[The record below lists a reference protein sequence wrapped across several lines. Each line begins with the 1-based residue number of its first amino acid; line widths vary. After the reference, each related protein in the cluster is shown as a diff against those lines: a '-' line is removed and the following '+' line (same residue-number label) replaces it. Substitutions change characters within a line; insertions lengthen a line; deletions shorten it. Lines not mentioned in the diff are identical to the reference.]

1 MKKIIS
7 LLLSLAVVCSFSF
20 TATAAFAAEIKYSDI
35 VIGDGELSETGENA
49 ASDNAKVIQ
58 AALNEAKKASDKNR
72 YRIYFPKGEYH
83 INTTLNIF
91 SNTELYLDE
100 KTTLVQDGPK
110 GKNIVTAGAFS
121 QKHILYNGFRNIK
134 IDGGKWD
141 MQFNGSCAMRFGH
154 CTNLSISNVHITNIK
169 DAHHIEAAAVDTLSI
184 TDCTFEKTLRYTG
197 NSCEAIQLDILH
209 DTEHF
214 PGFEEFDDTPNK
226 NVTISGCTFS
236 NLYSGIGTRS
246 AVVSKYFDNVVIENN
261 KFENIQ
267 EKAISCFNYKN
278 SKIINNTFTN
288 VNSGICFEYLPNNIL
303 SPNYPI
309 DKKKGKSTKRMYIAN
324 DGNVDKI
331 NTKSSTVISG
341 NVMNIKQMADSS
353 YGIYAYGAKIDSD
366 TAKKKGITAGDYTIS
381 DLSIDN
387 NTITV
392 EENSSES
399 RGIYITGVNKSE
411 ISSNTLTDYSSAKD
425 GINGINICASQKN
438 VIKNNNISG
447 TFNNGISIFNKPFP
461 GSKNLLIT
469 SNSISGVKS
478 YGIRV
483 AESSFATIKSDNNIS
498 AGESPLC
505 LYSQNYSQ
513 NVPTPSIKSKGYSLR
528 NKPLI
533 RFSSLNGSAGY
544 KVSRSAY
551 NGTFK
556 EIATV
561 YGENL
566 NFEDKSSTAFSKNYY
581 RVTPIYNV
589 GGTVVTGKNYID
601 IAF

>member
-7 LLLSLAVVCSFSF
+7 LLLALAVMFSLSL
-20 TATAAFAAEIKYSDI
+20 TGTAAFAAEIKYSDI

-58 AALNEAKKASDKNR
+58 AAFDEAKNKASDKNR

-100 KTTLVQDGPK
+100 KTTLVQDAPK
-110 GKNIVTAGAFS
+110 GQNIVKAGDFS

-154 CTNLSISNVHITNIK
+154 CTNLSIRNVNITNIM

-184 TDCTFEKTLRYTG
+184 TDSTFTSSLRRG
-197 NSCEAIQLDILH
+197 SNSCEAIQLDILH
-209 DTEHF
+209 DSKHF

-236 NLYSGIGTRS
+236 NLHSGIGTRS

-288 VNSGICFEYLPNNIL
+288 VNSGICFEYLPNNFFGAY
-303 SPNYPI
+303 SQ
-309 DKKKGKSTKRMYIAN
+309 RMYIAN
-324 DGNVDKI
+324 DKSIGKI
-331 NTKSSTVISG
+331 NSKSSTVISG
-341 NVMNIKQMADSS
+341 NVMNIKQMAESS
-353 YGIYAYGAKIDSD
+353 YGIYAYGAKVDAS
-366 TAKKKGITAGDYTIS
+366 TAKANGIVAGDYTIS

-392 EENSSES
+392 EENSSKS
-399 RGIYITGVNKSE
+399 YGIYITGVNKSE
-411 ISSNTLTDYSSAKD
+411 ISSNTLTDYSSAEN

-447 TFNNGISIFNKPFP
+447 AFNNGISIFNKSFP

-469 SNSISGVKS
+469 SNFISGVKS

-483 AESSFATIKSDNNIS
+483 AESSYATIKSDNNIS

-513 NVPTPSIKSKGYSLR
+513 NVPTPSVKTKGYSLR

>member
-20 TATAAFAAEIKYSDI
+20 TATVAFAAEIKYSDI
-35 VIGDGELSETGENA
+35 VIGDGELSKNDRNA

-58 AALNEAKKASDKNR
+58 AALDEAKNKASEKNR

-100 KTTLVQDGPK
+100 KTTLVQDAPK
-110 GKNIVTAGAFS
+110 GQNIVKAGDFS

-154 CTNLSISNVHITNIK
+154 CTNLSIRNVNITNIM

-184 TDCTFEKTLRYTG
+184 TDSTFTSSLRRG
-197 NSCEAIQLDILH
+197 SNSCEAIQLDILH
-209 DTEHF
+209 DSKHF

-236 NLYSGIGTRS
+236 NLHSGIGTRS

-288 VNSGICFEYLPNNIL
+288 VNSGICFEYLPNNFFGAY
-303 SPNYPI
+303 SQ
-309 DKKKGKSTKRMYIAN
+309 RMYIAN
-324 DGNVDKI
+324 DKSIGKI

-341 NVMNIKQMADSS
+341 NVMNIKQMAESS
-353 YGIYAYGAKIDSD
+353 YGIYAYGAKIDAS
-366 TAKKKGITAGDYTIS
+366 TAKANGIVAGDYTIS

-392 EENSSES
+392 EENSSKS
-399 RGIYITGVNKSE
+399 YGIYITGVNKSE

-447 TFNNGISIFNKPFP
+447 TFNNGISIFNKSFP

-483 AESSFATIKSDNNIS
+483 AESSYATIKSDNNIS
-498 AGESPLC
+498 AGKSLLC

-513 NVPTPSIKSKGYSLR
+513 NVPTPSVKSKGYSLR
-528 NKPLI
+528 KKPLI

>member
-1 MKKIIS
+1 MFS
-7 LLLSLAVVCSFSF
+7 LSL
-20 TATAAFAAEIKYSDI
+20 TGTAAFAAEIKYSDI

-58 AALNEAKKASDKNR
+58 AAFDEAKNKASDKNR

-100 KTTLVQDGPK
+100 KTTLVQDAPK
-110 GKNIVTAGAFS
+110 GQNIVKAGDFS
-121 QKHILYNGFRNIK
+121 QQHILYNGFRNIK

-154 CTNLSISNVHITNIK
+154 CTNLSINNVNITNIL

-184 TDCTFEKTLRYTG
+184 TDSTFTSSLRRG
-197 NSCEAIQLDILH
+197 SNSCEAIQLDILH
-209 DTEHF
+209 DSKHF

-236 NLYSGIGTRS
+236 NLHSGIGTRS
-246 AVVSKYFDNVVIENN
+246 AVVSKYFDYVVIENY
-261 KFENIQ
+261 KFENIR

-288 VNSGICFEYLPNNIL
+288 VNSGICFEYLPNNFFGAY
-303 SPNYPI
+303 SQ
-309 DKKKGKSTKRMYIAN
+309 RMYIAN
-324 DGNVDKI
+324 DKSIGKI
-331 NTKSSTVISG
+331 NSKSSTVISG
-341 NVMNIKQMADSS
+341 NVMNIKQMAKSS
-353 YGIYAYGAKIDSD
+353 YGIYAYGAKIDAS
-366 TAKKKGITAGDYTIS
+366 TAKANGVVAGDYTIS

-387 NTITV
+387 NTINV

-478 YGIRV
+478 FGIRV
-483 AESSFATIKSDNNIS
+483 AESSYATIKSDNNIS

-513 NVPTPSIKSKGYSLR
+513 NVPTPSVKSKGYSLR

-589 GGTVVTGKNYID
+589 GGTIVTGKNYID

>member
-7 LLLSLAVVCSFSF
+7 LLLALAVMFSLSL
-20 TATAAFAAEIKYSDI
+20 TGTAAFAAEIKYSDI

-58 AALNEAKKASDKNR
+58 VAFDEAKNKASDKNR

-100 KTTLVQDGPK
+100 KTTLVQDAPK
-110 GKNIVTAGAFS
+110 GQNIVKAGDFS

-154 CTNLSISNVHITNIK
+154 CTNLSINNVNITNIL

-184 TDCTFEKTLRYTG
+184 TDSTFTSSLRRG
-197 NSCEAIQLDILH
+197 SNSCEAIQLDILH
-209 DTEHF
+209 DSKHF
-214 PGFEEFDDTPNK
+214 LGFEEFDDTPNK

-236 NLYSGIGTRS
+236 NLHSGIGTRS

-261 KFENIQ
+261 KFENIR

-288 VNSGICFEYLPNNIL
+288 VNSGICFEYLPNNFFGAY
-303 SPNYPI
+303 SQ
-309 DKKKGKSTKRMYIAN
+309 RMYIAN
-324 DGNVDKI
+324 DKSIGKI
-331 NTKSSTVISG
+331 NSKSSTVISG
-341 NVMNIKQMADSS
+341 NVMNIKQMAKSS
-353 YGIYAYGAKIDSD
+353 YGIYAYGAKVDAS
-366 TAKKKGITAGDYTIS
+366 TAKANGVVAGDYTIS

-387 NTITV
+387 NTINV

-411 ISSNTLTDYSSAKD
+411 ISSNTLNDYSSAKD

-478 YGIRV
+478 FGIRV
-483 AESSFATIKSDNNIS
+483 AESSYATIKSDNNIS

-513 NVPTPSIKSKGYSLR
+513 NVPTPSVKSKGYSLR

>member
-35 VIGDGELSETGENA
+35 VIGDGELSETGETA

-58 AALNEAKKASDKNR
+58 AAFDEAKNKASDKNR

-91 SNTELYLDE
+91 SNTELYLDAD
-100 KTTLVQDGPK
+100 TTLVQDAPK
-110 GKNIVTAGAFS
+110 GQNIVKAGDFS

-154 CTNLSISNVHITNIK
+154 CTNLSIRNVNITNIM

-184 TDCTFEKTLRYTG
+184 TDSTFTSSLRKGT

-209 DTEHF
+209 DSKHF

-288 VNSGICFEYLPNNIL
+288 VNSGICFEYLPNNFFGAY
-303 SPNYPI
+303 SQ
-309 DKKKGKSTKRMYIAN
+309 RMYIAN
-324 DGNVDKI
+324 DKSIGKI

-341 NVMNIKQMADSS
+341 NVMNIKQMAKSS
-353 YGIYAYGAKIDSD
+353 YGIYAYGAKIDAS
-366 TAKKKGITAGDYTIS
+366 TAKANGIVAGDYTIS

>member
-20 TATAAFAAEIKYSDI
+20 TATVAFAAEIKYSDI
-35 VIGDGELSETGENA
+35 VIGDGELSKNDRNA

-58 AALNEAKKASDKNR
+58 AALDEAKNKASDKNR

-100 KTTLVQDGPK
+100 KTTLVQDAPK
-110 GKNIVTAGAFS
+110 GQNIVKAGDFS

-154 CTNLSISNVHITNIK
+154 CTNLSIRNVNITNIM

-184 TDCTFEKTLRYTG
+184 TDSTFTSSLRRG
-197 NSCEAIQLDILH
+197 SNSCEAIQLDILH
-209 DTEHF
+209 DSKHF

-236 NLYSGIGTRS
+236 NLHSGIGTRS

-261 KFENIQ
+261 KFENIR

-288 VNSGICFEYLPNNIL
+288 VNSGICFEYLPNNFFGAY
-303 SPNYPI
+303 SQ
-309 DKKKGKSTKRMYIAN
+309 RMYIAN
-324 DGNVDKI
+324 DKSIGKI

-341 NVMNIKQMADSS
+341 NVMNIKQMAESS
-353 YGIYAYGAKIDSD
+353 YGIYAYGAKIDAS
-366 TAKKKGITAGDYTIS
+366 TAKANGIVAGDYTIS

-392 EENSSES
+392 EENSSKS
-399 RGIYITGVNKSE
+399 YGIYITGVNKSE

-447 TFNNGISIFNKPFP
+447 TFNNGISIFNKSFP

-483 AESSFATIKSDNNIS
+483 AESSYATIKSDNNIS
-498 AGESPLC
+498 AGKSLLC

-513 NVPTPSIKSKGYSLR
+513 NVPTPSVKSKGYSLR
-528 NKPLI
+528 KKPLI

>member
-7 LLLSLAVVCSFSF
+7 LLLALAVMFSFSL
-20 TATAAFAAEIKYSDI
+20 TGTAAFAAEIKYSDI
-35 VIGDGELSETGENA
+35 VIGDGELSKTGENA

-58 AALNEAKKASDKNR
+58 AAFDEAKNKASDKNR

-100 KTTLVQDGPK
+100 KTTLVQDAPK
-110 GKNIVTAGAFS
+110 GQNIVKAGDFS

-154 CTNLSISNVHITNIK
+154 CTNLSIRNVNITNIL

-184 TDCTFEKTLRYTG
+184 TDSTFTSSLRRG
-197 NSCEAIQLDILH
+197 SNSCEAIQLDILH
-209 DTEHF
+209 DSKHF

-236 NLYSGIGTRS
+236 NLHSGIGTRS

-288 VNSGICFEYLPNNIL
+288 VNSGICFEYLPNNFFGAY
-303 SPNYPI
+303 SQ
-309 DKKKGKSTKRMYIAN
+309 RMYIAN
-324 DGNVDKI
+324 DKSIGKI

-341 NVMNIKQMADSS
+341 NVMNIKQMAESS
-353 YGIYAYGAKIDSD
+353 YGIYAYGAKVDAL
-366 TAKKKGITAGDYTIS
+366 TAKANGIVAGDYTIS

-387 NTITV
+387 NTINV
-392 EENSSES
+392 EKNSSKS
-399 RGIYITGVNKSE
+399 YGIYITGVNKSE

-425 GINGINICASQKN
+425 GINGVNICASKKN

-483 AESSFATIKSDNNIS
+483 AESSYATIKSDNNIS
-498 AGESPLC
+498 AGKSPLC

-513 NVPTPSIKSKGYSLR
+513 NVPTPSVKSKGYSLR

-589 GGTVVTGKNYID
+589 GGTIVTGKNYID

>member
-7 LLLSLAVVCSFSF
+7 LLLALAVMFSLSL
-20 TATAAFAAEIKYSDI
+20 TGTAAFAAEIKYSDI

-58 AALNEAKKASDKNR
+58 AAFDEAKNKASDKNR

-100 KTTLVQDGPK
+100 KTTLVQDAPK
-110 GKNIVTAGAFS
+110 GQNIVKAGDFS

-154 CTNLSISNVHITNIK
+154 CTNLSINNVNITNIL

-184 TDCTFEKTLRYTG
+184 TDSTFTSSLRRG
-197 NSCEAIQLDILH
+197 SNSCEAIQLDILH
-209 DTEHF
+209 DSKHF

-236 NLYSGIGTRS
+236 NLHSGIGTRS

-261 KFENIQ
+261 KFENIR

-288 VNSGICFEYLPNNIL
+288 VNSGICFEYLPNNFFGAY
-303 SPNYPI
+303 SQ
-309 DKKKGKSTKRMYIAN
+309 RMYIAN
-324 DGNVDKI
+324 DKSIGKI
-331 NTKSSTVISG
+331 NSKSSTVISG
-341 NVMNIKQMADSS
+341 NVMNIKQMAKSS
-353 YGIYAYGAKIDSD
+353 YGIYAYGAKIDAS
-366 TAKKKGITAGDYTIS
+366 TAKANGVVAGDYTIS

-387 NTITV
+387 NTINV

-478 YGIRV
+478 FGIRV
-483 AESSFATIKSDNNIS
+483 AESSYATIKSDNNIS

-513 NVPTPSIKSKGYSLR
+513 NVPTPSVKSKGYSLR

>member
-1 MKKIIS
+1 MKKFIS
-7 LLLSLAVVCSFSF
+7 LLLSLAVVCSFLF

-49 ASDNAKVIQ
+49 ASDNAKIIQ
-58 AALNEAKKASDKNR
+58 AAFDEAKNKASDKNR

-91 SNTELYLDE
+91 SNTELYLDAD
-100 KTTLVQDGPK
+100 TTLVQDAPK
-110 GKNIVTAGAFS
+110 GQNIVKAGDFS

-141 MQFNGSCAMRFGH
+141 MKFNGSCAMRFGH
-154 CTNLSISNVHITNIK
+154 CTNLSISNVHIANIM

-184 TDCTFEKTLRYTG
+184 TDCTFEETLRYTD

-209 DTEHF
+209 DSKHF

-278 SKIINNTFTN
+278 SKIINNTFIN
-288 VNSGICFEYLPNNIL
+288 VNSGICFEYLPNNFFGAY
-303 SPNYPI
+303 SQ
-309 DKKKGKSTKRMYIAN
+309 RMYIAN
-324 DGNVDKI
+324 DKSIGKI
-331 NTKSSTVISG
+331 NSKSSTVISG
-341 NVMNIKQMADSS
+341 NVMNIKQMANSS
-353 YGIYAYGAKIDSD
+353 YGIYAYGAKVDSD
-366 TAKKKGITAGDYTIS
+366 TAKKKGITAGDYTIR
-381 DLSIDN
+381 DLTIDD
-387 NTITV
+387 NTVIIDK
-392 EENSSES
+392 SSKKS
-399 RGIYITGVNKSE
+399 RGIFITGVNNSE
-411 ISSNTLTDYSSAKD
+411 ITANKLTDNASAEV

-447 TFNNGISIFNKPFP
+447 TFNNGISLYDSSFAS
-461 GSKNLLIT
+461 SKNTLIT
-469 SNSISGVKS
+469 SNSISSVKS

-483 AESSFATIKSDNNIS
+483 ANSSYATIKSDNNIS
-498 AGESPLC
+498 AAGSPLC
-505 LYSQNYSQ
+505 LYSKNFDQNIP
-513 NVPTPSIKSKGYSLR
+513 VPSVKSKGYSLR

-533 RFSSLNGSAGY
+533 RFSSLNTSAGY

-561 YGENL
+561 YGQNL
-566 NFEDKSSTAFSKNYY
+566 NFEDKSSSAFSKNYY

-589 GGTVVTGKNYID
+589 GGTIVIGKNYID

>member
-7 LLLSLAVVCSFSF
+7 LLLALAVMFSLSL
-20 TATAAFAAEIKYSDI
+20 TGTAAFAAEIKYSDI

-58 AALNEAKKASDKNR
+58 AAFDEAKNKASDKNR

-100 KTTLVQDGPK
+100 KTTLVQDAPK
-110 GKNIVTAGAFS
+110 GQNIVKAGDFS

-154 CTNLSISNVHITNIK
+154 CTNLSIRNVNITNIL

-184 TDCTFEKTLRYTG
+184 TDSTFTSSLRRG
-197 NSCEAIQLDILH
+197 SNSCEAIQLDILH
-209 DTEHF
+209 DSKHF

-236 NLYSGIGTRS
+236 NLHSGIGTRS

-288 VNSGICFEYLPNNIL
+288 VNFGICFEYLPNNFFGAY
-303 SPNYPI
+303 SQ
-309 DKKKGKSTKRMYIAN
+309 RMYIAN
-324 DGNVDKI
+324 DKSIGKI
-331 NTKSSTVISG
+331 NSKSSTVISG
-341 NVMNIKQMADSS
+341 NVMNIKQMAESS
-353 YGIYAYGAKIDSD
+353 YGIYAYGAKVDAS
-366 TAKKKGITAGDYTIS
+366 TAKANGIVAGDYTIN

-392 EENSSES
+392 EENSSKS
-399 RGIYITGVNKSE
+399 YGIYITGVNKSE

-425 GINGINICASQKN
+425 GINGINICASKKN

-447 TFNNGISIFNKPFP
+447 AFNNGISIFNKSFP

-483 AESSFATIKSDNNIS
+483 AESSYATIKSDNNIS
-498 AGESPLC
+498 AGLSPLC

-513 NVPTPSIKSKGYSLR
+513 NVPTPSVKSKGYSLR

>member
-20 TATAAFAAEIKYSDI
+20 TATVAFAAEIKYSDI
-35 VIGDGELSETGENA
+35 VIGDGELSKNDRNA

-58 AALNEAKKASDKNR
+58 AALDEAKNKASDKNR

-100 KTTLVQDGPK
+100 KTTLVQDAPK
-110 GKNIVTAGAFS
+110 GQNIVKAGDFS

-154 CTNLSISNVHITNIK
+154 CTNLSIRNVNITNIM
-169 DAHHIEAAAVDTLSI
+169 DAHHIEAEAVDTLSL
-184 TDCTFEKTLRYTG
+184 TESTFTSSLRRG
-197 NSCEAIQLDILH
+197 SNSCEAIQLDILH
-209 DTEHF
+209 DSKHF

-236 NLYSGIGTRS
+236 NLHSGIGTRS

-288 VNSGICFEYLPNNIL
+288 VNSGICFEYLPNNFFGAY
-303 SPNYPI
+303 SQ
-309 DKKKGKSTKRMYIAN
+309 RMYIAN
-324 DGNVDKI
+324 DKSIGKI

-341 NVMNIKQMADSS
+341 NVMNIKQMAESS
-353 YGIYAYGAKIDSD
+353 YGIYAYGAKIDAS
-366 TAKKKGITAGDYTIS
+366 TAKANGIVAGDYTIS

-392 EENSSES
+392 EENSSKS
-399 RGIYITGVNKSE
+399 YGIYITGVNKSE

-447 TFNNGISIFNKPFP
+447 TFNNGISIFNKSFP

-483 AESSFATIKSDNNIS
+483 AESSYATIKSDNNIS
-498 AGESPLC
+498 AGKSLLC

-513 NVPTPSIKSKGYSLR
+513 NVPTPSVKSKGYSLR
-528 NKPLI
+528 KKPLI

>member
-7 LLLSLAVVCSFSF
+7 LLLALAVMFSLSL
-20 TATAAFAAEIKYSDI
+20 TGTAAFAAEIKYSDI

-58 AALNEAKKASDKNR
+58 AAFDEAKNKASDKNR

-100 KTTLVQDGPK
+100 KTTLVQDAPK
-110 GKNIVTAGAFS
+110 GQNIVKAGDFS

-154 CTNLSISNVHITNIK
+154 CTNLSINNVNITNIL

-184 TDCTFEKTLRYTG
+184 TDSTFTSSLRRG
-197 NSCEAIQLDILH
+197 SNSCEAIQLDILH
-209 DTEHF
+209 DSKHF

-236 NLYSGIGTRS
+236 NLHSGIGTRS

-261 KFENIQ
+261 KFENIR

-288 VNSGICFEYLPNNIL
+288 VNSGICFEYLPNNFFGAY
-303 SPNYPI
+303 SQ
-309 DKKKGKSTKRMYIAN
+309 RMYIAN
-324 DGNVDKI
+324 DKSIGKI
-331 NTKSSTVISG
+331 NSKSSTVISG
-341 NVMNIKQMADSS
+341 NVMNIKQMAKSS
-353 YGIYAYGAKIDSD
+353 YGIYAYGAKIDAS
-366 TAKKKGITAGDYTIS
+366 TAKANGIVAGDYTIS

-387 NTITV
+387 NTINV

-478 YGIRV
+478 FGIRV

-513 NVPTPSIKSKGYSLR
+513 NVPTPSVKSKGYSLR

-589 GGTVVTGKNYID
+589 GGTIVTGKNYID

>member
-7 LLLSLAVVCSFSF
+7 LLLALAVMFSLSL
-20 TATAAFAAEIKYSDI
+20 TGTAAFAAEIKYSDI

-58 AALNEAKKASDKNR
+58 AAFDEAKNKASDKNR

-100 KTTLVQDGPK
+100 KTTLVQDAPK
-110 GKNIVTAGAFS
+110 GQNIVKAGDFS

-154 CTNLSISNVHITNIK
+154 CTNLSINNVNITNIL

-184 TDCTFEKTLRYTG
+184 TDSTFTSSWRKG
-197 NSCEAIQLDILH
+197 SNSCEAIQLDILH
-209 DTEHF
+209 DSKHF

-236 NLYSGIGTRS
+236 NLHSGIGTRS

-288 VNSGICFEYLPNNIL
+288 VNSGICFEYLPNNFFGAY
-303 SPNYPI
+303 SQ
-309 DKKKGKSTKRMYIAN
+309 RMYIAN
-324 DGNVDKI
+324 DKSIGKI
-331 NTKSSTVISG
+331 NSKSSTVISG
-341 NVMNIKQMADSS
+341 NVMNIKQMAKSS
-353 YGIYAYGAKIDSD
+353 YGIYAYGAKVDAS
-366 TAKKKGITAGDYTIS
+366 TAKANGIVAGDYTIS

-387 NTITV
+387 NTINV
-392 EENSSES
+392 EEKSPKSY
-399 RGIYITGVNKSE
+399 GIYITGVNKSE
-411 ISSNTLTDYSSAKD
+411 ISSNTLTDYSSAEN

-438 VIKNNNISG
+438 DIKNNNISG

-513 NVPTPSIKSKGYSLR
+513 NVPTPSVKSKGYSLR

-556 EIATV
+556 EIETV

>member
-7 LLLSLAVVCSFSF
+7 LLLALAVMFSF
-20 TATAAFAAEIKYSDI
+20 PLMGTAAFAAEIKYSDI

-58 AALNEAKKASDKNR
+58 AAFDEAKNKASDKNR

-100 KTTLVQDGPK
+100 KTTLVQDAPK
-110 GKNIVTAGAFS
+110 GQNIVKAGDFS

-154 CTNLSISNVHITNIK
+154 CTNLSINNVNITNIL

-184 TDCTFEKTLRYTG
+184 TDSTFTSSLRRG
-197 NSCEAIQLDILH
+197 SNSCEAIQLDILH
-209 DTEHF
+209 DSKHF

-236 NLYSGIGTRS
+236 NLHSGIGTRS

-261 KFENIQ
+261 KFENIR

-288 VNSGICFEYLPNNIL
+288 VNSGICFEYLPNNFFGAYSQRL
-303 SPNYPI
+303 
-309 DKKKGKSTKRMYIAN
+309 YIAN
-324 DGNVDKI
+324 DKSIGKI
-331 NTKSSTVISG
+331 NSKSSTVISG
-341 NVMNIKQMADSS
+341 NVMNIKQMAKSS
-353 YGIYAYGAKIDSD
+353 YGIYAYGAKIDAS
-366 TAKKKGITAGDYTIS
+366 TAKANGIVAGDYTIS

-392 EENSSES
+392 EENSPKSY
-399 RGIYITGVNKSE
+399 GIYITGVNKSE
-411 ISSNTLTDYSSAKD
+411 ISSNTLTDYSSAEN

-483 AESSFATIKSDNNIS
+483 AESSYATIKSDNNIS
-498 AGESPLC
+498 AGLSPLC

-513 NVPTPSIKSKGYSLR
+513 NVPTPSVKSKGYSLR

-589 GGTVVTGKNYID
+589 GGTIVTGKNYID

>member
-7 LLLSLAVVCSFSF
+7 LLLALAVMFSFSL
-20 TATAAFAAEIKYSDI
+20 TGTAAFAAEIKYSDI
-35 VIGDGELSETGENA
+35 VIGDGELSKDDKNA

-58 AALNEAKKASDKNR
+58 AALDEAENKASDKNR

-100 KTTLVQDGPK
+100 KTTLVQDAPK
-110 GKNIVTAGAFS
+110 GQNIVKAGDFS

-154 CTNLSISNVHITNIK
+154 CTNLSIRNVNITNIM

-184 TDCTFEKTLRYTG
+184 TDSTFTSSLRKG
-197 NSCEAIQLDILH
+197 SNSCEAIQLDILH
-209 DTEHF
+209 DSKHF

-236 NLYSGIGTRS
+236 NLHSGIGTRS

-288 VNSGICFEYLPNNIL
+288 VNSGICFEYLPNNFFGAY
-303 SPNYPI
+303 SQ
-309 DKKKGKSTKRMYIAN
+309 RMYIAN
-324 DGNVDKI
+324 DKSIGKI
-331 NTKSSTVISG
+331 NSKSSTVISG
-341 NVMNIKQMADSS
+341 NVMNIKQMAESS
-353 YGIYAYGAKIDSD
+353 YGIYAYGAKVDAS
-366 TAKKKGITAGDYTIS
+366 TAKANVIVAGDYTIS

-387 NTITV
+387 NTINV
-392 EENSSES
+392 EENSSKS
-399 RGIYITGVNKSE
+399 YGIYITGVNKSE

-447 TFNNGISIFNKPFP
+447 AFNNGISIFNKSFP

-513 NVPTPSIKSKGYSLR
+513 NVPTPSVKSKGYSLR

>member
-1 MKKIIS
+1 LKKIIS
-7 LLLSLAVVCSFSF
+7 LLLALAVMFSLSL
-20 TATAAFAAEIKYSDI
+20 TGTAAFAAEIKYSDI
-35 VIGDGELSETGENA
+35 VIGDGELSKDDKNA

-58 AALNEAKKASDKNR
+58 AAFDEAKNKASDKNR

-100 KTTLVQDGPK
+100 KTTLVQDAPK
-110 GKNIVTAGAFS
+110 GQNIVKAGDFS

-154 CTNLSISNVHITNIK
+154 CTNLSINNVNITNIL

-184 TDCTFEKTLRYTG
+184 TDSTFTSSLRRG
-197 NSCEAIQLDILH
+197 SNSCEAIQLDILH
-209 DTEHF
+209 DSKHF

-236 NLYSGIGTRS
+236 NLHSGIGTRS

-261 KFENIQ
+261 KFENIR

-288 VNSGICFEYLPNNIL
+288 VNSGICFEYLPNNFFGAY
-303 SPNYPI
+303 SQ
-309 DKKKGKSTKRMYIAN
+309 RMYIAN
-324 DGNVDKI
+324 DKSIGKI
-331 NTKSSTVISG
+331 NSKSSTVISG
-341 NVMNIKQMADSS
+341 NVMNIKQMAKSS
-353 YGIYAYGAKIDSD
+353 YGIYAYGAKIDAS
-366 TAKKKGITAGDYTIS
+366 TAKANGVVAGDYTIS

-387 NTITV
+387 NTINV

-478 YGIRV
+478 FGIRV
-483 AESSFATIKSDNNIS
+483 AESSYATIKSDNNIS

-513 NVPTPSIKSKGYSLR
+513 NVPTPSVKSKGYSLR

>member
-7 LLLSLAVVCSFSF
+7 LLLALAVMFSFSL
-20 TATAAFAAEIKYSDI
+20 TGTAAFAAEIKYSDI

-58 AALNEAKKASDKNR
+58 AAFDEAKNKASDKNR

-100 KTTLVQDGPK
+100 KTTLVQDAPK
-110 GKNIVTAGAFS
+110 GQNIVKAGDFS

-154 CTNLSISNVHITNIK
+154 CTNLSINNVNITNIM

-184 TDCTFEKTLRYTG
+184 TDSTFTSSLRKST

-209 DTEHF
+209 DSKHF

-236 NLYSGIGTRS
+236 NLHSGIGTRS
-246 AVVSKYFDNVVIENN
+246 AVVSKYFNNVVIENN

-278 SKIINNTFTN
+278 SKIINNTFSN
-288 VNSGICFEYLPNNIL
+288 VNSGICFEYLPNNFFGAY
-303 SPNYPI
+303 SQ
-309 DKKKGKSTKRMYIAN
+309 RMYIAN
-324 DGNVDKI
+324 DKSIGKI

-341 NVMNIKQMADSS
+341 NVMNIKQMAKSS
-353 YGIYAYGAKIDSD
+353 YGIYAYGAKIDAS
-366 TAKKKGITAGDYTIS
+366 TAKANGIVAGDYTIS

-387 NTITV
+387 NTINV

-411 ISSNTLTDYSSAKD
+411 ISSNTLTDYSSAEN

-478 YGIRV
+478 FGIRV

-513 NVPTPSIKSKGYSLR
+513 NVPTPSVKSKGYSLR

>member
-7 LLLSLAVVCSFSF
+7 LLLALAVMFSLSL
-20 TATAAFAAEIKYSDI
+20 TGTAAFAAEIKYSDI

-58 AALNEAKKASDKNR
+58 AAFDEAKNKASDKNR

-100 KTTLVQDGPK
+100 KTTLVQDAPK
-110 GKNIVTAGAFS
+110 GQNIVKAGDFS

-154 CTNLSISNVHITNIK
+154 CTNLSIRNVNITNIL
-169 DAHHIEAAAVDTLSI
+169 DVHHIEAAAVDTLSI
-184 TDCTFEKTLRYTG
+184 TDSTFTSSLRRG
-197 NSCEAIQLDILH
+197 SNSCEAIQLDILH
-209 DTEHF
+209 DSKHF

-236 NLYSGIGTRS
+236 NLHSGIGTRS

-288 VNSGICFEYLPNNIL
+288 VNSGICFEYLPNNFFGAY
-303 SPNYPI
+303 SQ
-309 DKKKGKSTKRMYIAN
+309 RMYIAN
-324 DGNVDKI
+324 DKSIGKI
-331 NTKSSTVISG
+331 NSKSSTVISG
-341 NVMNIKQMADSS
+341 NVMNIKQMAESS
-353 YGIYAYGAKIDSD
+353 YGIYAYGAKVDAS
-366 TAKKKGITAGDYTIS
+366 TAKANGIVAGDYTIN

-392 EENSSES
+392 EENSSKS
-399 RGIYITGVNKSE
+399 YGIYITGVNKSE

-425 GINGINICASQKN
+425 GINGINICASKKN

-447 TFNNGISIFNKPFP
+447 AFNNGISIFNKSFP

-483 AESSFATIKSDNNIS
+483 AESSYATIKSDNNIS
-498 AGESPLC
+498 AGLSPLC

-513 NVPTPSIKSKGYSLR
+513 NVPTPSVKSKGYSLR

>member
-7 LLLSLAVVCSFSF
+7 LLLALAVMFSLSL
-20 TATAAFAAEIKYSDI
+20 TGTAAFAAEIKYSDI
-35 VIGDGELSETGENA
+35 VIGDDELSETGENA

-58 AALNEAKKASDKNR
+58 AAFDEAKNKASDKNR

-100 KTTLVQDGPK
+100 KTTLVQDAPK
-110 GKNIVTAGAFS
+110 GQNIVKAGDFS

-154 CTNLSISNVHITNIK
+154 CTNLSIRNVNITNIL

-184 TDCTFEKTLRYTG
+184 TDSTFTSSLRKG
-197 NSCEAIQLDILH
+197 SNSCEAIQLDILH
-209 DTEHF
+209 DSKHF

-261 KFENIQ
+261 KFENIR

-288 VNSGICFEYLPNNIL
+288 VNSGICFEYLPNNFFGA
-303 SPNYPI
+303 YFQ
-309 DKKKGKSTKRMYIAN
+309 RMYIAN
-324 DGNVDKI
+324 DKSIGKI

-341 NVMNIKQMADSS
+341 NVMNIKQMAESS
-353 YGIYAYGAKIDSD
+353 YGIYAYGAKVDAS
-366 TAKKKGITAGDYTIS
+366 TAKANGVVAGDYTIS

-387 NTITV
+387 NTINV
-392 EENSSES
+392 EENSSKS
-399 RGIYITGVNKSE
+399 YGIYITGVNKSE

-425 GINGINICASQKN
+425 GVNGINICASKKN

-447 TFNNGISIFNKPFP
+447 AFNNGISIFNKSFP

-469 SNSISGVKS
+469 SNSISGVES

-483 AESSFATIKSDNNIS
+483 AESSYTTIKSDNNIS
-498 AGESPLC
+498 AGLSPLC

-513 NVPTPSIKSKGYSLR
+513 NVPTPSVKSKGYSLR

-589 GGTVVTGKNYID
+589 GGTIVTGKNYID

>member
-7 LLLSLAVVCSFSF
+7 LLLALAVMFSLSL
-20 TATAAFAAEIKYSDI
+20 TGTAAFAAEIKYSDI

-58 AALNEAKKASDKNR
+58 AAFDEAKNKASDKNR

-100 KTTLVQDGPK
+100 KTTLVQDAPK
-110 GKNIVTAGAFS
+110 GQNIVKAGDFS

-154 CTNLSISNVHITNIK
+154 CTNLSINNVNITNIL

-184 TDCTFEKTLRYTG
+184 TDSTFTSSWRKG
-197 NSCEAIQLDILH
+197 SNSCEAIQLDILH
-209 DTEHF
+209 DSKHF

-236 NLYSGIGTRS
+236 NLHSGIGTRS

-288 VNSGICFEYLPNNIL
+288 VNSGICFEYLPNNFFGAY
-303 SPNYPI
+303 SQ
-309 DKKKGKSTKRMYIAN
+309 RMYIAN
-324 DGNVDKI
+324 DKSIGKI
-331 NTKSSTVISG
+331 NSKSSTVISG
-341 NVMNIKQMADSS
+341 NVMNIKQMAKSS
-353 YGIYAYGAKIDSD
+353 YGIYAYGAKVDAS
-366 TAKKKGITAGDYTIS
+366 TAKANGIVAGDYTIS

-387 NTITV
+387 NTINV
-392 EENSSES
+392 EEKSPKSY
-399 RGIYITGVNKSE
+399 GIYITGVNKSE
-411 ISSNTLTDYSSAKD
+411 ISSNTLTDYSSAEN

-438 VIKNNNISG
+438 DIKNNNISG

-513 NVPTPSIKSKGYSLR
+513 NVPSPSVKSKGYSLR

>member
-1 MKKIIS
+1 MFS
-7 LLLSLAVVCSFSF
+7 LSL
-20 TATAAFAAEIKYSDI
+20 TGTAAFAAEIKYSDI

-58 AALNEAKKASDKNR
+58 AAFDEAKNKASDKNR

-100 KTTLVQDGPK
+100 KTTLVQDAPK
-110 GKNIVTAGAFS
+110 GQNIVKAGDFS

-154 CTNLSISNVHITNIK
+154 CTNLSIRNVNITNIM

-184 TDCTFEKTLRYTG
+184 TDSTFTSSLRRG
-197 NSCEAIQLDILH
+197 SNSCEAIQLDILH
-209 DTEHF
+209 DSKHF

-236 NLYSGIGTRS
+236 NLHSGIGTRS

-288 VNSGICFEYLPNNIL
+288 VNSGICFEYLPNNFFKNDY
-303 SPNYPI
+303 SQ
-309 DKKKGKSTKRMYIAN
+309 RMYIAN
-324 DGNVDKI
+324 DKSIGKI
-331 NTKSSTVISG
+331 NSKSSTVISG
-341 NVMNIKQMADSS
+341 NVMNIKQMAKSS
-353 YGIYAYGAKIDSD
+353 CGIYAYGAKVDAS
-366 TAKKKGITAGDYTIS
+366 TAKANGIVAGDYTIS

-392 EENSSES
+392 EEKSPKSY
-399 RGIYITGVNKSE
+399 GIYITGVNKSE
-411 ISSNTLTDYSSAKD
+411 ISSNILTDDYSSAED

-483 AESSFATIKSDNNIS
+483 AESSYATIKSDNNIS
-498 AGESPLC
+498 AGKSPLC

-513 NVPTPSIKSKGYSLR
+513 NVPTPSVKSKGYSLR

>member
-1 MKKIIS
+1 MFS
-7 LLLSLAVVCSFSF
+7 LSL
-20 TATAAFAAEIKYSDI
+20 TGTAAFAAEIKYSDI

-58 AALNEAKKASDKNR
+58 AAFDEATNKASDKNR

-100 KTTLVQDGPK
+100 KTTLVQDAPK
-110 GKNIVTAGAFS
+110 GQNIVKAGDFS

-154 CTNLSISNVHITNIK
+154 CTNLSINNVNITNIL

-184 TDCTFEKTLRYTG
+184 TDSTFTSSLRRG
-197 NSCEAIQLDILH
+197 SNSCEAIQLDILH
-209 DTEHF
+209 DSKHF

-236 NLYSGIGTRS
+236 NLHSGIGTRS

-261 KFENIQ
+261 KFENIR

-288 VNSGICFEYLPNNIL
+288 VNSGICFEYLPNNFFGAY
-303 SPNYPI
+303 SQ
-309 DKKKGKSTKRMYIAN
+309 RMYIAN
-324 DGNVDKI
+324 DKSIGKI
-331 NTKSSTVISG
+331 NSKSSTVISG
-341 NVMNIKQMADSS
+341 NVMNIKQMAESS
-353 YGIYAYGAKIDSD
+353 YGIYAYGAKVDAS
-366 TAKKKGITAGDYTIS
+366 TAKANGVVAGDYTIS

-387 NTITV
+387 NTINV
-392 EENSSES
+392 EENSSKS
-399 RGIYITGVNKSE
+399 YGIYITGVNKSE

-447 TFNNGISIFNKPFP
+447 AFNNGISIFNKSFP

-478 YGIRV
+478 FGIRV
-483 AESSFATIKSDNNIS
+483 AESSYATIKSDNNIS

-513 NVPTPSIKSKGYSLR
+513 NVPTASVISKGYSLR

>member
-7 LLLSLAVVCSFSF
+7 LLLALAVMFSLSL
-20 TATAAFAAEIKYSDI
+20 TGTAAFAAEIKYSDI

-58 AALNEAKKASDKNR
+58 AAFDEAKNKASDKNR

-100 KTTLVQDGPK
+100 KTTLVQDAPK
-110 GKNIVTAGAFS
+110 GQNIVKAGDFS

-154 CTNLSISNVHITNIK
+154 CTNLSINNVNITNIL

-184 TDCTFEKTLRYTG
+184 TDSTFTSSLRRG
-197 NSCEAIQLDILH
+197 SNSCEAIQLDILH
-209 DTEHF
+209 DSKHF

-236 NLYSGIGTRS
+236 NLHSGIGTRS

-261 KFENIQ
+261 KFENIK

-288 VNSGICFEYLPNNIL
+288 VNSGICFEYLPNNFFGAY
-303 SPNYPI
+303 SQ
-309 DKKKGKSTKRMYIAN
+309 RMYIAN
-324 DGNVDKI
+324 DKSIGKI
-331 NTKSSTVISG
+331 NSKSSTVISG
-341 NVMNIKQMADSS
+341 NVMNIKQMAKSS
-353 YGIYAYGAKIDSD
+353 YGIYAYGAKIDAS
-366 TAKKKGITAGDYTIS
+366 TAKANGVVAGDYTIS

-387 NTITV
+387 NTINV

-478 YGIRV
+478 FGIRV
-483 AESSFATIKSDNNIS
+483 AEFSYATIKSDNNIS
-498 AGESPLC
+498 AGLSPLC

-513 NVPTPSIKSKGYSLR
+513 NVPTPSVKSKGYSLR

>member
-7 LLLSLAVVCSFSF
+7 LLLALAVMFSLSL
-20 TATAAFAAEIKYSDI
+20 TGTAAFAAEIKYSDI

-58 AALNEAKKASDKNR
+58 AAFDEAKNKASDKNR

-100 KTTLVQDGPK
+100 KTTLVQDAPK
-110 GKNIVTAGAFS
+110 GQNIVKAGDFS

-154 CTNLSISNVHITNIK
+154 CTNLSIRNVNITNIL

-184 TDCTFEKTLRYTG
+184 TDSTFTSSLRRG
-197 NSCEAIQLDILH
+197 SNSCEAIQLDILH
-209 DTEHF
+209 DSKHF

-236 NLYSGIGTRS
+236 NLHSGIGTRS

-288 VNSGICFEYLPNNIL
+288 VNSGICFEYLPNNFFGAY
-303 SPNYPI
+303 SQ
-309 DKKKGKSTKRMYIAN
+309 RMYIAN
-324 DGNVDKI
+324 DKSIGKI
-331 NTKSSTVISG
+331 NSKSSTVISG
-341 NVMNIKQMADSS
+341 NVMNIKQMAESS
-353 YGIYAYGAKIDSD
+353 YGIYAYGAKVDAS
-366 TAKKKGITAGDYTIS
+366 TAKANGIVAGDYTIN

-392 EENSSES
+392 EENSSKS
-399 RGIYITGVNKSE
+399 YGIYITGVNKSE

-425 GINGINICASQKN
+425 GINGINICASKKN
-438 VIKNNNISG
+438 VINNNNISG
-447 TFNNGISIFNKPFP
+447 AFNNGISIFNKSFP

-483 AESSFATIKSDNNIS
+483 AESSYATIKSDNNIS
-498 AGESPLC
+498 AGLSPLC

-513 NVPTPSIKSKGYSLR
+513 NVPTPSVKSKGYSLR

-544 KVSRSAY
+544 KVSRSVY

>member
-7 LLLSLAVVCSFSF
+7 LLLALAVMFSLSL
-20 TATAAFAAEIKYSDI
+20 TGTAAFAAEIKYSDI

-58 AALNEAKKASDKNR
+58 AAFDEAKNKASDKNR

-100 KTTLVQDGPK
+100 KTTLVQDAPK
-110 GKNIVTAGAFS
+110 GQNIVKAGDFS

-154 CTNLSISNVHITNIK
+154 CTNLSIRNVNITNIL

-184 TDCTFEKTLRYTG
+184 TDSTFTSSLRRG
-197 NSCEAIQLDILH
+197 SNSCEAIQLDILH
-209 DTEHF
+209 DSKHF

-236 NLYSGIGTRS
+236 NLHSGIGTRS

-288 VNSGICFEYLPNNIL
+288 VNSGICFEYLPNNFFGAY
-303 SPNYPI
+303 SQ
-309 DKKKGKSTKRMYIAN
+309 RMYIAN
-324 DGNVDKI
+324 DKSIGKI
-331 NTKSSTVISG
+331 NSKSSTVISG
-341 NVMNIKQMADSS
+341 NVMNIKQMAESS
-353 YGIYAYGAKIDSD
+353 YGIYAYGAKVDAS
-366 TAKKKGITAGDYTIS
+366 TAKANGIVAGDYTIN

-392 EENSSES
+392 EENSSKS
-399 RGIYITGVNKSE
+399 YGIYITGVNKSE

-425 GINGINICASQKN
+425 GINGINICASKKN

-447 TFNNGISIFNKPFP
+447 AFNNGISIFNKSFP

-483 AESSFATIKSDNNIS
+483 AEYSYATIKSDNNIS
-498 AGESPLC
+498 AGLSPLC

-513 NVPTPSIKSKGYSLR
+513 NVPTPSVKSKGYSLR

>member
-7 LLLSLAVVCSFSF
+7 LLLALAVMFSLSL
-20 TATAAFAAEIKYSDI
+20 TGTAAFAAEIKYSDI

-58 AALNEAKKASDKNR
+58 VAFDEAKNKASDKNR

-100 KTTLVQDGPK
+100 KTTLVQDAPK
-110 GKNIVTAGAFS
+110 GQNIVKAGDFS

-154 CTNLSISNVHITNIK
+154 CTNLSINNVNITNIL

-184 TDCTFEKTLRYTG
+184 TDSTFTSSLRRG
-197 NSCEAIQLDILH
+197 SNSCEAIQLDILH
-209 DTEHF
+209 DSKHF

-236 NLYSGIGTRS
+236 NLHSGIGTRS

-261 KFENIQ
+261 KFENIR

-288 VNSGICFEYLPNNIL
+288 VNSGICFEYLPNNFFGAY
-303 SPNYPI
+303 SQ
-309 DKKKGKSTKRMYIAN
+309 RMYIAN
-324 DGNVDKI
+324 DKSIGKI
-331 NTKSSTVISG
+331 NSKSSTVISG
-341 NVMNIKQMADSS
+341 NVMNIKQMAKSS
-353 YGIYAYGAKIDSD
+353 YGIYAYGAKVDAS
-366 TAKKKGITAGDYTIS
+366 TAKANGVVAGDYTIS

-387 NTITV
+387 NTINV

-411 ISSNTLTDYSSAKD
+411 ISSNTLNDYSSAKD

-478 YGIRV
+478 FGIRV
-483 AESSFATIKSDNNIS
+483 AESSYATIKSDNNIS

-513 NVPTPSIKSKGYSLR
+513 NVPTPSVKSKGYSLR

-566 NFEDKSSTAFSKNYY
+566 NFEDESSTAFSKNYY

>member
-7 LLLSLAVVCSFSF
+7 LLLALAVMFSLSL
-20 TATAAFAAEIKYSDI
+20 TGTAAFAAEIKYSDI

-58 AALNEAKKASDKNR
+58 AAFDEAKNKASDKNR

-83 INTTLNIF
+83 INTTRNIF

-100 KTTLVQDGPK
+100 KTTLVQDAPK
-110 GKNIVTAGAFS
+110 GQNIVKAGDFS

-154 CTNLSISNVHITNIK
+154 CTNLSINNVNITNIL

-184 TDCTFEKTLRYTG
+184 TDSTFTSSLRRG
-197 NSCEAIQLDILH
+197 SNSCEAIQLDILH
-209 DTEHF
+209 DSKHF

-236 NLYSGIGTRS
+236 NLHSGIGTRS

-261 KFENIQ
+261 KFENIK

-288 VNSGICFEYLPNNIL
+288 VNSGICFEYLPNNFFGAY
-303 SPNYPI
+303 SQ
-309 DKKKGKSTKRMYIAN
+309 RMYIAN
-324 DGNVDKI
+324 DKSIGEI
-331 NTKSSTVISG
+331 NSKSSTVISG
-341 NVMNIKQMADSS
+341 NVMNIKQMAKSS
-353 YGIYAYGAKIDSD
+353 YGIYAYGAKIDAS
-366 TAKKKGITAGDYTIS
+366 TAKANGVVAGDYTIS

-387 NTITV
+387 NTINV

-478 YGIRV
+478 FGIRV
-483 AESSFATIKSDNNIS
+483 AESSYATIKSDNNIS
-498 AGESPLC
+498 AGLSPLC

-513 NVPTPSIKSKGYSLR
+513 NVPTPSVKSKGYSLR

-544 KVSRSAY
+544 KVSRFAY

>member
-1 MKKIIS
+1 MKKFIS

-49 ASDNAKVIQ
+49 ASDNAKIIQ
-58 AALNEAKKASDKNR
+58 AAFDEAKNKASDKNR

-91 SNTELYLDE
+91 SNTELYLDAD
-100 KTTLVQDGPK
+100 TTLVQDAPK
-110 GKNIVTAGAFS
+110 GQNIVKAGDFS

-134 IDGGKWD
+134 IDGGKWN
-141 MQFNGSCAMRFGH
+141 MKFNGSCAMRFGH
-154 CTNLSISNVHITNIK
+154 CTNLSISNVHIANVM

-184 TDCTFEKTLRYTG
+184 TDCTFEETLRYTD

-209 DTEHF
+209 DSKHF

-246 AVVSKYFDNVVIENN
+246 AVVSKYFDNIVIENN

-288 VNSGICFEYLPNNIL
+288 VNSGICFEYLPNNFFGAY
-303 SPNYPI
+303 SQ
-309 DKKKGKSTKRMYIAN
+309 RMYIAN
-324 DGNVDKI
+324 DKSIGKI
-331 NTKSSTVISG
+331 NSKSSTVISG

-353 YGIYAYGAKIDSD
+353 YGIYAYGAKVDSD

-381 DLSIDN
+381 DLTIDD
-387 NTITV
+387 NTVIIDK
-392 EENSSES
+392 SSKKS
-399 RGIYITGVNKSE
+399 RGIFITGVNNSE
-411 ISSNTLTDYSSAKD
+411 ITANKLTDNASADD

-447 TFNNGISIFNKPFP
+447 TFNNGISLYDSSFAS
-461 GSKNLLIT
+461 SKNTLIT
-469 SNSISGVKS
+469 SNSISSVKS

-483 AESSFATIKSDNNIS
+483 ANSSYATIKSDNNIS
-498 AGESPLC
+498 AAGSPLC
-505 LYSQNYSQ
+505 LYSKNFDQNIP
-513 NVPTPSIKSKGYSLR
+513 VPSVKSKGYSLR

-533 RFSSLNGSAGY
+533 RFSSLNTSAGY

-561 YGENL
+561 YGQNL
-566 NFEDKSSTAFSKNYY
+566 NFEDKSSSAFSKNYY

-589 GGTVVTGKNYID
+589 GGTIVIGKNYID

>member
-7 LLLSLAVVCSFSF
+7 LLLALAVMFSLSL
-20 TATAAFAAEIKYSDI
+20 TGTAAFAAEIKYSDI

-58 AALNEAKKASDKNR
+58 AAFDEAKNKASDKNR

-100 KTTLVQDGPK
+100 KTTLVQDAPK
-110 GKNIVTAGAFS
+110 GQNIVKAGDFS

-154 CTNLSISNVHITNIK
+154 CTNLSINNVNITNIL

-184 TDCTFEKTLRYTG
+184 TDSTFTSSLRRG
-197 NSCEAIQLDILH
+197 SNSCEAIQLDILH
-209 DTEHF
+209 DSKHF

-236 NLYSGIGTRS
+236 NLHSGIGTRS

-261 KFENIQ
+261 KFENIR

-288 VNSGICFEYLPNNIL
+288 VNSGICFEYLPNNFFGAY
-303 SPNYPI
+303 SQ
-309 DKKKGKSTKRMYIAN
+309 RMYIAN
-324 DGNVDKI
+324 DKSIGKI
-331 NTKSSTVISG
+331 NSKSSTVISG
-341 NVMNIKQMADSS
+341 NVMNIKQMAESS
-353 YGIYAYGAKIDSD
+353 YGIYAYGAKVDAS
-366 TAKKKGITAGDYTIS
+366 TAKANGVVAGDYTIS

-387 NTITV
+387 NTINV
-392 EENSSES
+392 EENSSKS
-399 RGIYITGVNKSE
+399 YGIYITGVNKSE

-447 TFNNGISIFNKPFP
+447 AFNNGISIFNKSFP
-461 GSKNLLIT
+461 GSKNLLNT

-478 YGIRV
+478 FGIRV
-483 AESSFATIKSDNNIS
+483 AESSYATIKSDNNIS

-513 NVPTPSIKSKGYSLR
+513 NVPTPSVKSKGYSLR

>member
-7 LLLSLAVVCSFSF
+7 LLLALAVMFSLSL
-20 TATAAFAAEIKYSDI
+20 TGTAAFAAEIKYSDI

-58 AALNEAKKASDKNR
+58 AAFDEAKNKASDKNR

-100 KTTLVQDGPK
+100 KTTLVQDAPK
-110 GKNIVTAGAFS
+110 GQNIVKAGDFS

-154 CTNLSISNVHITNIK
+154 CTNLSINNVNITNIL

-184 TDCTFEKTLRYTG
+184 TDSTFTSSLRRG
-197 NSCEAIQLDILH
+197 SNSCEAIQLDILH
-209 DTEHF
+209 DSKHF

-261 KFENIQ
+261 KFENIR

-288 VNSGICFEYLPNNIL
+288 VNSGICFEYLPNNFFKNDY
-303 SPNYPI
+303 SQ
-309 DKKKGKSTKRMYIAN
+309 RMYIAN
-324 DGNVDKI
+324 DKSIGKI
-331 NTKSSTVISG
+331 NSKSSTVISG
-341 NVMNIKQMADSS
+341 NVMNIKQMAKSS
-353 YGIYAYGAKIDSD
+353 YGIYAYGAKVDAS
-366 TAKKKGITAGDYTIS
+366 TAKANGIVAGDYTIS

-387 NTITV
+387 NTINV
-392 EENSSES
+392 EENSPKSY
-399 RGIYITGVNKSE
+399 GIYITGVNKSE
-411 ISSNTLTDYSSAKD
+411 ISSNILTDDYSSAED

-469 SNSISGVKS
+469 SNSISDVKS

-498 AGESPLC
+498 AGKSPLC

-513 NVPTPSIKSKGYSLR
+513 NVSTPSVKSKGYSLR

>member
-7 LLLSLAVVCSFSF
+7 LLLALAVMFSLSL
-20 TATAAFAAEIKYSDI
+20 TGTAAFAAEIKYSDI

-58 AALNEAKKASDKNR
+58 AAFDEAKNKASDKNR

-100 KTTLVQDGPK
+100 KTTLVQDAPK
-110 GKNIVTAGAFS
+110 GQNIVKAGDFS

-154 CTNLSISNVHITNIK
+154 CTNLSINNVNITNIL

-184 TDCTFEKTLRYTG
+184 TDSTFTSSLRRG
-197 NSCEAIQLDILH
+197 SNSCEAIQLDILH
-209 DTEHF
+209 DSKHF

-236 NLYSGIGTRS
+236 NLHSGIGTRS

-261 KFENIQ
+261 KFENIK

-288 VNSGICFEYLPNNIL
+288 VNSGICFEYLPNNFFGAY
-303 SPNYPI
+303 SQ
-309 DKKKGKSTKRMYIAN
+309 RMYIAN
-324 DGNVDKI
+324 DKSIGKI
-331 NTKSSTVISG
+331 NSKSSTVISG
-341 NVMNIKQMADSS
+341 NVMNIKQMAKSS
-353 YGIYAYGAKIDSD
+353 YGIYAYGAKIDAS
-366 TAKKKGITAGDYTIS
+366 TAKANGVVAGDYTIS

-387 NTITV
+387 NTINV

-478 YGIRV
+478 FGIRV
-483 AESSFATIKSDNNIS
+483 AESSYATIKSDNNIS
-498 AGESPLC
+498 AGQSPLC

-513 NVPTPSIKSKGYSLR
+513 NVPTPSVKSKGYSLR

>member
-7 LLLSLAVVCSFSF
+7 LLLALAVMFSLSL
-20 TATAAFAAEIKYSDI
+20 TGTAAFAAEIKYSDI

-58 AALNEAKKASDKNR
+58 AAFDEAKNKASDKNR

-100 KTTLVQDGPK
+100 KTTLVQDAPK
-110 GKNIVTAGAFS
+110 GQNIVKAGDFS

-154 CTNLSISNVHITNIK
+154 CTNLSINNVNITNIL

-184 TDCTFEKTLRYTG
+184 TDSTFTSSLRRG
-197 NSCEAIQLDILH
+197 SNSCEAIQLDILH
-209 DTEHF
+209 DSKHF

-236 NLYSGIGTRS
+236 NLHSGIGTRS

-261 KFENIQ
+261 KFENIR

-288 VNSGICFEYLPNNIL
+288 VNSGICFEYLPNNFFGAY
-303 SPNYPI
+303 SQ
-309 DKKKGKSTKRMYIAN
+309 RMYIAN
-324 DGNVDKI
+324 DKSIGKI
-331 NTKSSTVISG
+331 NSKSSTVISG
-341 NVMNIKQMADSS
+341 NVMNIKQMAKSS
-353 YGIYAYGAKIDSD
+353 YGIYAYGAKIDAS
-366 TAKKKGITAGDYTIS
+366 TAKANGVVAGDYTIS

-387 NTITV
+387 NTINV

-478 YGIRV
+478 FGIRV
-483 AESSFATIKSDNNIS
+483 AESSYATIKSDNNIS

-513 NVPTPSIKSKGYSLR
+513 NVPTPSVKSKGYSLR

-589 GGTVVTGKNYID
+589 GGTIVTGKNYID

>member
-7 LLLSLAVVCSFSF
+7 LLLALAVMFSLSL
-20 TATAAFAAEIKYSDI
+20 TGTAAFAAEIKYSDI

-58 AALNEAKKASDKNR
+58 AAFDEAKNKASDKNR

-100 KTTLVQDGPK
+100 KTTLVQDAPK
-110 GKNIVTAGAFS
+110 GQNIVKAGDFS

-154 CTNLSISNVHITNIK
+154 CTNLSINNVNITNIL

-184 TDCTFEKTLRYTG
+184 TDSTFTSSRKDSK

-209 DTEHF
+209 DSKHF

-236 NLYSGIGTRS
+236 NLHSGIGTRS

-261 KFENIQ
+261 KFENIR

-288 VNSGICFEYLPNNIL
+288 VNSGICFEYLPNNFFKNDY
-303 SPNYPI
+303 SQ
-309 DKKKGKSTKRMYIAN
+309 RMYIAN
-324 DGNVDKI
+324 DKSIGKI
-331 NTKSSTVISG
+331 NSKSSTVISG
-341 NVMNIKQMADSS
+341 NVMNIKQMAKSS
-353 YGIYAYGAKIDSD
+353 YGIYAYGAKVDAS
-366 TAKKKGITAGDYTIS
+366 TAKANGIVAGDYTIS

-392 EENSSES
+392 EEKSPKSY
-399 RGIYITGVNKSE
+399 GIYITGVNKSE
-411 ISSNTLTDYSSAKD
+411 ISSNILTDDYSSAED

-478 YGIRV
+478 FGIRV
-483 AESSFATIKSDNNIS
+483 AESSYATIKSDNNIS

-513 NVPTPSIKSKGYSLR
+513 NVPTPSVKSKGYSLR

>member
-7 LLLSLAVVCSFSF
+7 LLLALAVMFSFSL
-20 TATAAFAAEIKYSDI
+20 TGTAAFAAEIKYSDI

-58 AALNEAKKASDKNR
+58 AAFDEAKNKASDKNR

-100 KTTLVQDGPK
+100 KTTLVQDAPK
-110 GKNIVTAGAFS
+110 GQNIVKAGDFS

-154 CTNLSISNVHITNIK
+154 CTNLSIRNVNITNIM

-184 TDCTFEKTLRYTG
+184 TDSTFTSSLRKG
-197 NSCEAIQLDILH
+197 SNSCEAIQLDILH
-209 DTEHF
+209 DSKHF

-236 NLYSGIGTRS
+236 NLHSGIGTRS

-288 VNSGICFEYLPNNIL
+288 VNSGICFEYLPNNFFGA
-303 SPNYPI
+303 YFQ
-309 DKKKGKSTKRMYIAN
+309 RMYIAN
-324 DGNVDKI
+324 DKSIGKI

-341 NVMNIKQMADSS
+341 NVMNIKQMAESS
-353 YGIYAYGAKIDSD
+353 YGIYAYGAKVDAS
-366 TAKKKGITAGDYTIS
+366 TAKANGIVAGDYTIS

-392 EENSSES
+392 EENSSKS

-425 GINGINICASQKN
+425 GVNGINICASQKN

-498 AGESPLC
+498 AGLSPLC

-513 NVPTPSIKSKGYSLR
+513 NVPTPSVKSKGYSLR

>member
-7 LLLSLAVVCSFSF
+7 LLLALAVMFSLSL
-20 TATAAFAAEIKYSDI
+20 TGTAAFAAEIKYSDI
-35 VIGDGELSETGENA
+35 VIGDSELSETGENA

-58 AALNEAKKASDKNR
+58 AAFDEAKNKASDKNR

-100 KTTLVQDGPK
+100 KTTLVQDAPK
-110 GKNIVTAGAFS
+110 GQNIVKAGDFS

-154 CTNLSISNVHITNIK
+154 CTNLSIRNVNISNIM

-184 TDCTFEKTLRYTG
+184 TDSTFTSSLRKG
-197 NSCEAIQLDILH
+197 SNSCEAIQLDILH
-209 DTEHF
+209 DSKHF

-288 VNSGICFEYLPNNIL
+288 VNSGICFEYLPNNFFGA
-303 SPNYPI
+303 YFQ
-309 DKKKGKSTKRMYIAN
+309 RMYIAN
-324 DGNVDKI
+324 DKSIGKI
-331 NTKSSTVISG
+331 NSKSSTVISG
-341 NVMNIKQMADSS
+341 NVMNIKQMAKSS
-353 YGIYAYGAKIDSD
+353 YGIYAYGAKIDAS
-366 TAKKKGITAGDYTIS
+366 TAKANGIVAGDYTIS

-392 EENSSES
+392 EENSSLS
-399 RGIYITGVNKSE
+399 YGIYITGVNKSE
-411 ISSNTLTDYSSAKD
+411 ISSNTLTDYSSAKN

-478 YGIRV
+478 FGIRV
-483 AESSFATIKSDNNIS
+483 AESSYATIKSDNNIS
-498 AGESPLC
+498 AGESTLC

-513 NVPTPSIKSKGYSLR
+513 NVPTPSVKSKGYSLR

-589 GGTVVTGKNYID
+589 GGTIVIGKNYID

>member
-7 LLLSLAVVCSFSF
+7 LLLALAVMFSLSL
-20 TATAAFAAEIKYSDI
+20 TGTAAFAAEIKYSDI

-58 AALNEAKKASDKNR
+58 AAFDEAKNKASDKNR

-100 KTTLVQDGPK
+100 KTTLVQDAPK
-110 GKNIVTAGAFS
+110 GQNIVKAGDFS

-154 CTNLSISNVHITNIK
+154 CTNLSIRNVNITNIL

-184 TDCTFEKTLRYTG
+184 TDSTFTSSLRRG
-197 NSCEAIQLDILH
+197 SNSCEAIQLDILH
-209 DTEHF
+209 DSKHF

-236 NLYSGIGTRS
+236 NLHSGIGTRS

-288 VNSGICFEYLPNNIL
+288 VNSGICFEYLPNNFFGAY
-303 SPNYPI
+303 SQ
-309 DKKKGKSTKRMYIAN
+309 RMYIAN
-324 DGNVDKI
+324 DKSIGKI
-331 NTKSSTVISG
+331 NSKSSTVISG
-341 NVMNIKQMADSS
+341 NVMNIKQMAESS
-353 YGIYAYGAKIDSD
+353 YGIYAYGAKVDAS
-366 TAKKKGITAGDYTIS
+366 TAKANGIVAGDYTIN

-392 EENSSES
+392 EENSSKS
-399 RGIYITGVNKSE
+399 YGIYITGVNKSE

-425 GINGINICASQKN
+425 GINGINICASKKN

-447 TFNNGISIFNKPFP
+447 AFNNGISIFNKSFP

-483 AESSFATIKSDNNIS
+483 AESSYATIKSDNNIS
-498 AGESPLC
+498 AGLSPLC

-513 NVPTPSIKSKGYSLR
+513 NVPTPSVKSKGYSLR
-528 NKPLI
+528 NMPLI

>member
-7 LLLSLAVVCSFSF
+7 LLLALAVMFSFSL
-20 TATAAFAAEIKYSDI
+20 TGTAAFAAEIKYSDI

-58 AALNEAKKASDKNR
+58 AAFDEAKNKASDKNR

-100 KTTLVQDGPK
+100 KTTLVQDAPK
-110 GKNIVTAGAFS
+110 GQNIVKAGDFS

-154 CTNLSISNVHITNIK
+154 CTNLSIRNVNITNIL

-184 TDCTFEKTLRYTG
+184 TDSTFTSSLRKG
-197 NSCEAIQLDILH
+197 SNSCEAIQLDILH
-209 DTEHF
+209 DSKHF

-236 NLYSGIGTRS
+236 NLHSGIGTRS

-288 VNSGICFEYLPNNIL
+288 VNSGICFGYLPNNFFGAY
-303 SPNYPI
+303 SQ
-309 DKKKGKSTKRMYIAN
+309 RMYIAN
-324 DGNVDKI
+324 DKSIGKI
-331 NTKSSTVISG
+331 NSKSSTVISG
-341 NVMNIKQMADSS
+341 NVMNIKQMAKSS
-353 YGIYAYGAKIDSD
+353 YGIYAYGAKVDAS
-366 TAKKKGITAGDYTIS
+366 TAKANGIVAGDYTIS

-392 EENSSES
+392 EENSSKS

-425 GINGINICASQKN
+425 GVNGINICASQKN

-447 TFNNGISIFNKPFP
+447 TFNNGISIFNKSFP

-478 YGIRV
+478 FGIRV
-483 AESSFATIKSDNNIS
+483 AESSYATIKSDNNIS

-513 NVPTPSIKSKGYSLR
+513 NVPTPSVKSKGYSLR

-561 YGENL
+561 YGQNL

>member
-7 LLLSLAVVCSFSF
+7 LLLALAVMFSLSL
-20 TATAAFAAEIKYSDI
+20 TGTAAFAAEIKYSDI

-58 AALNEAKKASDKNR
+58 AAFDEAKNKASDKNR

-100 KTTLVQDGPK
+100 KTTLVQDAPK
-110 GKNIVTAGAFS
+110 GQNIVKAGDFS

-154 CTNLSISNVHITNIK
+154 CTNLSINNVNITNIL

-184 TDCTFEKTLRYTG
+184 TDSTFTSSLRKG
-197 NSCEAIQLDILH
+197 SNSCEAIQLDILH
-209 DTEHF
+209 DSKHF

-236 NLYSGIGTRS
+236 NLHSGIGTRS

-288 VNSGICFEYLPNNIL
+288 VNSGICFEYLPNNFFGAY
-303 SPNYPI
+303 SQ
-309 DKKKGKSTKRMYIAN
+309 RMYIAN
-324 DGNVDKI
+324 DKSIGKI
-331 NTKSSTVISG
+331 NSKSSTVISG
-341 NVMNIKQMADSS
+341 NVMNIKQMAESS
-353 YGIYAYGAKIDSD
+353 YGIYAYGAKVDAS
-366 TAKKKGITAGDYTIS
+366 TAKANGIVAGDYTIN

-392 EENSSES
+392 EENSSKS
-399 RGIYITGVNKSE
+399 YGIYITGVNKSE

-425 GINGINICASQKN
+425 GINGINICASKKN

-447 TFNNGISIFNKPFP
+447 AFNNGISIFNKSFP

-478 YGIRV
+478 FGIRV
-483 AESSFATIKSDNNIS
+483 AESSYATIKSDNNIS

-513 NVPTPSIKSKGYSLR
+513 NVPTPSVKSKGYSLR

-589 GGTVVTGKNYID
+589 GGTIVIGKNYID